1 MPRADG
7 DAHARQ
13 LDVAGAISSLT
24 TVGIATGL
32 SFPDAFG
39 WRIVGADIRTSV
51 LASTASVASSTSS
64 FFVDV
69 NGTVTKAY
77 LFGGTN
83 ALTGAVADGV
93 NTELSGP

>member
-1 MPRADG
+1 M
-7 DAHARQ
+7 
-13 LDVAGAISSLT
+13 
-24 TVGIATGL
+24 
-32 SFPDAFG
+32 
-39 WRIVGADIRTSV
+39 
-51 LASTASVASSTSS
+51 SS